1 MNQKINHWNKPT
13 QFKKIK
19 QKKTF
24 LMSFKSFFTIVH
36 NASPLSYA
44 IQREE
49 EARVDG
55 TKNAF

>member
-1 MNQKINHWNKPT
+1 
-13 QFKKIK
+13 
-19 QKKTF
+19 
-24 LMSFKSFFTIVH
+24 MSFKSFFTIVH